1 MVKTKIVEWQH
12 FFLVL
17 DRFYHNRS
25 ASSPRTQLSKP
36 TRVQKK
42 WKFTP
47 MMEGMRKI
55 SLLWRT
61 ITHAALPSCR
71 VFLGVEHE
79 IFNQTKVKTFVQSVG
94 LILVRLGLQSAA
106 GRRCERESDYH
117 WYFSAHRAP
126 DLPCSTASS
135 MESMTV
141 AYLSWK
147 SMLKRK
153 ELLLADSTIELAG
166 TLIEKTAAGRKKGN
180 LASGLLV
187 VVSAVLSLYVV
198 QDYIGTATTQWRSE
212 SDMTKVELK
221 SDKRFL
227 EWRK

>member
-1 MVKTKIVEWQH
+1 MTT

-25 ASSPRTQLSKP
+25 VRSPRQQLSKP
-36 TRVQKK
+36 THVQKK

-55 SLLWRT
+55 SLLSRT

-94 LILVRLGLQSAA
+94 LLLVRRGASIIWWGQ
-106 GRRCERESDYH
+106 READYH
-117 WYFSAHRAP
+117 TYLSAHRAP

-135 MESMTV
+135 MESITV

-153 ELLLADSTIELAG
+153 EFVT
-166 TLIEKTAAGRKKGN
+166 GRFN
-180 LASGLLV
+180 N
-187 VVSAVLSLYVV
+187 
-198 QDYIGTATTQWRSE
+198 
-212 SDMTKVELK
+212 
-221 SDKRFL
+221 
-227 EWRK
+227 

>member
-12 FFLVL
+12 FFLIL

-25 ASSPRTQLSKP
+25 VSSPRQQLSKP

-47 MMEGMRKI
+47 NDGRNEKD
-55 SLLWRT
+55 
-61 ITHAALPSCR
+61 
-71 VFLGVEHE
+71 LGVVENNHSCCSAFLSGFSRCWAWDFQPNKSQDFCP
-79 IFNQTKVKTFVQSVG
+79 IRWADLGQTGAAVSV
-94 LILVRLGLQSAA
+94 A
-106 GRRCERESDYH
+106 ESGDYH
-117 WYFSAHRAP
+117 WYLSAQRAP

-135 MESMTV
+135 MESITV

-153 ELLLADSTIELAG
+153 EFVTGRFNNWIGS
-166 TLIEKTAAGRKKGN
+166 LIEKTAAGRKKGN